1 MTLLRGAVICPDPEV
16 RARFDEAAGEIPGIQ
31 IIRELRRYPDTL
43 ELMRLV
49 RSSVPQ
55 VVFLSIEDLPK
66 ALELLEA
73 LKSQARGVQVVALSR
88 TLDPGALLEAMR
100 AGIRECLAMPFDR
113 GELAEAASRIAAAVR
128 DAPVLMDVTEHVYA
142 FLPSKQG
149 VGTSTVAMNVAVAL
163 GRRKQGEVLLLDMDL
178 SSGIIGFM
186 LKLSNTHCVVDAAE
200 NAHALDESIWDQ
212 IVCRKGGIDIV
223 HSGRLNPDFRI
234 DAQQIRHI
242 LDFARRNYKTVCV
255 DISGNLE
262 KYSIEVMH
270 EAKTIFMVVTP
281 EIPSLHLA
289 REKLGFLHRLDL
301 ADRVQVLLNRYHKK
315 SLVTPSQ
322 IESLLGVPIAF
333 TFQND
338 YQGVHAALQDGRAVE
353 PVSELGKQ
361 FQTLA
366 DAILGL
372 KNNEEAGQAPQKKR
386 IVEFFSILPPR
397 VPAAGGERR

>member
-1 MTLLRGAVICPDPEV
+1 MSTLRGAVICPDPEV
-16 RARFDEAAGEIPGIQ
+16 RARFDEAVAEIPGIQ

-43 ELMRLV
+43 ELMRMV
-49 RSSVPQ
+49 RSSVPH
-55 VVFLSIEDLPK
+55 VVFLSLEDLPK

-73 LKSQARGVQVVALSR
+73 LKSQAPGVQVAALSR
-88 TLDPGALLEAMR
+88 TLDPAALLEAMR

-113 GELAEAASRIAAAVR
+113 GEFAEAASRIAAAVR
-128 DAPVLMDVTEHVYA
+128 DAPVLMAVTEHVYA

-200 NAHALDESIWDQ
+200 NAHALDESLWDQ
-212 IVCRKGGIDIV
+212 IVCKKGGIDVV

-234 DAQQIRHI
+234 DASQIRHI

-301 ADRVQVLLNRYHKK
+301 SDRVKVLLNRYHKK

-322 IESLLGVPIAF
+322 IENLLGVPIAF

-353 PVSELGKQ
+353 PASELGKQ
-361 FQTLA
+361 FQAVA

-372 KNNEEAGQAPQKKR
+372 KTEETSPAPQKKR

>member
-1 MTLLRGAVICPDPEV
+1 MTTLRGAVICPDPEV
-16 RARFDEAAGEIPGIQ
+16 RARFDEAVAEIPGIQ

-43 ELMRLV
+43 ELMRMV
-49 RSSVPQ
+49 RSSVPH
-55 VVFLSIEDLPK
+55 VVFLSIEDLPR
-66 ALELLEA
+66 ALGLLES
-73 LKSQARGVQVVALSR
+73 LKSHAPGVQVAALSR
-88 TLDPGALLEAMR
+88 TLDPAALLEAMR

-113 GELAEAASRIAAAVR
+113 GELAEAASRMAAAVR

-234 DAQQIRHI
+234 DAPQIRHI
-242 LDFARRNYKTVCV
+242 LDFARRNYKSVCV

-289 REKLGFLHRLDL
+289 REKLGFLSRLDL
-301 ADRVQVLLNRYHKK
+301 ADRVKVMLNRFHRK

-353 PVSELGKQ
+353 PASELGKQ
-361 FQTLA
+361 FQAVA

-372 KNNEEAGQAPQKKR
+372 KNEESSHAPQKKR

>member
-1 MTLLRGAVICPDPEV
+1 MTLRGAVICPDPEV
-16 RARFDEAAGEIPGIQ
+16 AARFDEVAAEIPAIQ
-31 IIRELRRYPDTL
+31 IIRELRRYPDSM
-43 ELMRLV
+43 EMMRMV
-49 RSSVPQ
+49 RSSVPH
-55 VVFLSIEDLPK
+55 VIFLSLESLPK
-66 ALELLEA
+66 ALQLLEV
-73 LKSQARGVQVVALSR
+73 LKEQAPGVQVAALSR
-88 TLDPGALLEAMR
+88 ALDPAALLEAMR

-113 GELAEAASRIAAAVR
+113 GDLAEAASRILAVVR
-128 DAPVLMDVTEHVYA
+128 DAPLLMEVTEHVYA

-149 VGTSTVAMNVAVAL
+149 VGTSTVAMNTAIAL
-163 GRRKQGEVLLLDMDL
+163 GRRKKGEVLLLDMDL

-186 LKLSNTHCVVDAAE
+186 LKLANTHCVVDAAE

-212 IVCRKGGIDIV
+212 IVCKKGGIDII

-234 DAQQIRHI
+234 EAQQIRYI

-289 REKLGFLHRLDL
+289 REKLAFLQRLDL
-301 ADRVQVLLNRYHKK
+301 ADRVKVLLNRHHKK
-315 SLVTPSQ
+315 TLVTPSQ
-322 IESLLGVPIAF
+322 IEGLLGVPIAF

-353 PVSELGKQ
+353 PASELGKQ

-372 KNNEEAGQAPQKKR
+372 KNQEDAGQAPQKKR
-386 IVEFFSILPPR
+386 VAEFFSILPQR
-397 VPAAGGERR
+397 MPAAGGERR

>member
-1 MTLLRGAVICPDPEV
+1 MTLRGAVICPDPEV
-16 RARFDEAAGEIPGIQ
+16 AARFDEVVAEIPAIQ
-31 IIRELRRYPDTL
+31 IIRELRRYPDAL
-43 ELMRLV
+43 EMMRMV
-49 RSSVPQ
+49 RSSVPH
-55 VVFLSIEDLPK
+55 VIFLSMESVPK
-66 ALELLEA
+66 ALELLEV
-73 LKSQARGVQVVALSR
+73 LKEQAPGVQVAALSR
-88 TLDPGALLEAMR
+88 SLDPAALLEAMR

-113 GELAEAASRIAAAVR
+113 GELSEAASRILAAVR
-128 DAPVLMDVTEHVYA
+128 DAPLLLEVTEHVYA

-149 VGTSTVAMNVAVAL
+149 VGTSTVAMNTAIAL
-163 GRRKQGEVLLLDMDL
+163 GRRKKGEVLLLDMDL

-186 LKLSNTHCVVDAAE
+186 LKLANTHCVVDAAE

-212 IVCRKGGIDIV
+212 LVCKKGGIDII

-234 DAQQIRHI
+234 EAQQIRYI

-289 REKLGFLHRLDL
+289 REKLAFLQRLDL
-301 ADRVQVLLNRYHKK
+301 ADRVKVLLNRYHKK
-315 SLVTPSQ
+315 SLVSPSQ
-322 IESLLGVPIAF
+322 IEGLLGVPIAF

-353 PVSELGKQ
+353 TASELGKQ

-372 KNNEEAGQAPQKKR
+372 KNQEDTGQAPQKKR
-386 IVEFFSILPPR
+386 VAEFFSILPQR
-397 VPAAGGERR
+397 MPAAGGERR

>member
-1 MTLLRGAVICPDPEV
+1 MATLRGAVICPDPEIG
-16 RARFDEAAGEIPGIQ
+16 ARFDEAIAEIPGIQ
-31 IIRELRRYPDTL
+31 IIREMRRYPDLL
-43 ELMRLV
+43 ELMRMV
-49 RSSVPQ
+49 RSSVPH

-66 ALELLEA
+66 ALELLEG
-73 LKSQARGVQVVALSR
+73 LKSQAPGVQVAALSR
-88 TLDPGALLEAMR
+88 TLDPAALLEAMR

-128 DAPVLMDVTEHVYA
+128 DAPVLLDVTEHVYA

-163 GRRKQGEVLLLDMDL
+163 GRRKKGEVLLLDMDL

-186 LKLSNTHCVVDAAE
+186 LKLTNTHCVVDAAE
-200 NAHALDESIWDQ
+200 NAHSLDESIWDQ
-212 IVCRKGGIDIV
+212 IVCKKGGIEIV

-270 EAKTIFMVVTP
+270 EAREIFMVVTP

-353 PVSELGKQ
+353 PASELGKQ

-366 DAILGL
+366 DSILGL
-372 KNNEEAGQAPQKKR
+372 KTEESSQAPQKKR
-386 IVEFFSILPPR
+386 IVEFFSILPQR
-397 VPAAGGERR
+397 VPAAGGERQ